1 MAKSIRFYNIIGVT
15 LEEIRNSL
23 QFHFLNVGDRLD
35 RIEGIRG
42 AASIAS
48 ALAMNENKVTGLA
61 DGEDDQ
67 DAATI
72 SNTRNFKDRELNRA
86 MFKDYGVKHQTVA
99 SVDGVLTI
107 DWTLGNS
114 VFVLLTENITSIV
127 LKNPPPA
134 GYYGQLR
141 IRFLQNS
148 AGGWAV
154 SGWPTTKWTG
164 GTAPTMTTT
173 ATTGRDVILL
183 ETDDV
188 GVSFD
193 GYAHQDHS

>member
-1 MAKSIRFYNIIGVT
+1 MAKSVQFYNITGST
-15 LEEIRNSL
+15 LEDVMRSL
-23 QFHFLNVGDRLD
+23 QFHLTNIGDRLD

-42 AASIAS
+42 TANIQS
-48 ALAMNENKVTGLA
+48 ALTMNTNKVTGLA

-72 SNTRNFKDRELNRA
+72 SNTRNFKDKELDRA

-99 SVDGVLTI
+99 SIDGVLTI

-127 LKNPPPA
+127 LENPPPA

-148 AGGWAV
+148 TGGWAV
-154 SGWPTTKWTG
+154 SGWPTTKWAAG
-164 GTAPTMTTT
+164 AAPTMTPA

>member
-1 MAKSIRFYNIIGVT
+1 MPSRDRYLVTGLT
-15 LEEIRNSL
+15 LEDVKNELNFLL
-23 QFHFLNVGDRLD
+23 QRMADRAD
-35 RIEGIRG
+35 QIEGIRG
-42 AASIAS
+42 TANIQSV
-48 ALAMNENKVTGLA
+48 LAMNANKVTGLA

-72 SNTRNFKDRELNRA
+72 SNTRNFKDRELDRA

-164 GTAPTMTTT
+164 GTAPTMTST

-193 GYAHQDHS
+193 GYAHLDHS

>member
-1 MAKSIRFYNIIGVT
+1 MAKSIRFYNITGST
-15 LEEIRNSL
+15 LEEIRHSL

-35 RIEGIRG
+35 QIEGIRG

-48 ALAMNENKVTGLA
+48 ALAMNKNKVTGLA

-72 SNTRNFKDRELNRA
+72 SNTRNFKDKELDRA

-99 SVDGVLTI
+99 SADGVLTI
-107 DWTLGNS
+107 DMTAGNS
-114 VFVLLTENITSIV
+114 VFVELFENITSIV
-127 LKNPPPA
+127 IENPPPS

-141 IRFLQNS
+141 IRFGQNS
-148 AGGWAV
+148 TGGWTV
-154 SGWPTTKWTG
+154 TGWPTTKWAG
-164 GTAPTMTTT
+164 GTAPIMTSA

-193 GYAHQDHS
+193 GYAHLDHN

>member
-1 MAKSIRFYNIIGVT
+1 MAKAIRFYNIIGVT

-72 SNTRNFKDRELNRA
+72 SNTRNFKDKELDRA
-86 MFKDYGVKHQTVA
+86 MFKDYGIKHQTVV
-99 SVDGVLTI
+99 SVGGVLTI
-107 DWTLGNS
+107 DMTAGNS
-114 VFVLLTENITSIV
+114 VFVELFENITSIV
-127 LKNPPPA
+127 IENPPPS

-141 IRFLQNS
+141 IRFGQNS
-148 AGGWAV
+148 TGGWTV
-154 SGWPTTKWTG
+154 TGWPTTKWKD
-164 GTAPTMTTT
+164 GTAPTITTT
-173 ATTGRDVILL
+173 ASTARDIILL

-188 GVSFD
+188 GASYD